1 MTDHHHDDVDD
12 VRPLNHDLPPGPL
25 AQKKCDR
32 CGAEGYHVP
41 VGDEVESAHLLANE
55 ARAALHRAGLT
66 DREILLLADDYVAE
80 DRGDELEEFE
90 AWALRMHAQRLQR
103 VGA

>member
-1 MTDHHHDDVDD
+1 
-12 VRPLNHDLPPGPL
+12 
-25 AQKKCDR
+25 
-32 CGAEGYHVP
+32 
-41 VGDEVESAHLLANE
+41 
-55 ARAALHRAGLT
+55 LT